1 MTYTDNHLAQRTRTH
16 SIKVDGREKTVIT
29 GVEDVD
35 NFNESEI
42 NIITTAGYLT
52 LIGSD
57 LHITRLNLDEG
68 QLMIEGYVGG
78 VNYSDNEPKSEGF
91 FGRMFK

>member
-1 MTYTDNHLAQRTRTH
+1 MTYTENHLSQRTRTH
-16 SIKVDGREKTVIT
+16 SIKVDAREKTVIT
-29 GVEDVD
+29 GVDDVD
-35 NFNESEI
+35 NFNENEI

-52 LIGSD
+52 LTGSD

-78 VNYSDNEPKSEGF
+78 VHYSEQETKSEGF